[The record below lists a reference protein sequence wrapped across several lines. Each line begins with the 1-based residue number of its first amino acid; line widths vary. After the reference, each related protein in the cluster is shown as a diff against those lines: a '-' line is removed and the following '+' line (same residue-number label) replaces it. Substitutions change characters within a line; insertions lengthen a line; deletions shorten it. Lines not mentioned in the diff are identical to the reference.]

1 MNKVFRGIAAA
12 LVLLFMLIT
21 YISGSIALLLGI
33 GYYTAFRNNGLDIT
47 DYTQTGSFRRIT
59 REIFDVL
66 YDAVTNG
73 KRVEFPYGDE
83 LAYFAYSSD
92 TGITTCS
99 DPEVYDVPAFEGL
112 YLNNK
117 SYIYYCK
124 YTAGAFRGAS
134 SASGKAIEF
143 EVPYENSA
151 TELFDGRQRDYPG
164 TVLIIAVAKPKYSFE
179 GYGYSRLEFLLLKNG
194 VQYLFVAIGF
204 FLVSF
209 AVAMYGGGARRRL
222 KNTFRPLSHGY
233 ILKSSSPP

>member
-1 MNKVFRGIAAA
+1 
-12 LVLLFMLIT
+12 
-21 YISGSIALLLGI
+21 
-33 GYYTAFRNNGLDIT
+33 
-47 DYTQTGSFRRIT
+47 
-59 REIFDVL
+59 
-66 YDAVTNG
+66 
-73 KRVEFPYGDE
+73 
-83 LAYFAYSSD
+83 
-92 TGITTCS
+92 
-99 DPEVYDVPAFEGL
+99 VYDVPAFEGL

-222 KNTFRPLSHGY
+222 EKYISTVVSWIYFEIKLAALILAVYLVSGASLSPFFISCPATQGMRREAFSKRACFTIY
-233 ILKSSSPP
+233 LNS